1 MEKGTTE
8 WAAFYFQ
15 QERDTACGI
24 KFKYLPAAPHFH
36 YKSVVALPCRDV
48 WVKERPS
55 ERTRRADADVFEAIG
70 RLEDL
75 GSGEGEICLTL
86 VWIKHAVACW

>member
-1 MEKGTTE
+1 MSSV
-8 WAAFYFQ
+8 YFQ
-15 QERDTACGI
+15 RERDTACGI

-36 YKSVVALPCRDV
+36 YKSAVALSCAGMCGSR
-48 WVKERPS
+48 RPS
-55 ERTRRADADVFEAIG
+55 EQTRRADADVFEAGG

-86 VWIKHAVACW
+86 V